1 MEKESLE
8 MIIYGYR
15 IRKGVT
21 MKELAKKCGIS
32 ISHLCCLENGY
43 DSHTGEKIKPTM
55 EMYEKLARG
64 MEMTRD
70 ELISR
75 VEGKPMFTKRVYVD
89 AKAYHVPL
97 IDHDAKPEMIT
108 KLTEEADKRYVVSE
122 KHYKPKQT
130 LAYSVGEQTD
140 HLDINNGDICII
152 WQNEE
157 LSDKDLVLVYDN
169 ERGMGLRILY
179 DSKSNDDI
187 MIIGKVIG
195 IQRDLI
201 PGKE

>member
-1 MEKESLE
+1 MEKISLDR
-8 MIIYGYR
+8 ILIRYR
-15 IRKGVT
+15 SARN
-21 MKELAKKCGIS
+21 MSQREFAQKCGVSSAHI
-32 ISHLCCLENGY
+32 CNLERGY
-43 DSHTGEKIKPTM
+43 DPKTGEKIKPTM
-55 EMYEKLARG
+55 EMYAKLAHG
-64 MEMTRD
+64 MGMTRD
-70 ELISR
+70 DLISK

-97 IDHDAKPEMIT
+97 IDHDAKPEMIA
-108 KLTEEADKRYVVSE
+108 KLTEESDKRYVVSE
-122 KHYKPKQT
+122 KYYKSKQT
-130 LAYSVGEQTD
+130 LAYSVGEQID
-140 HLDINNGDICII
+140 YLDVKNGDICII

-157 LSDKDLVLVYDN
+157 LSEKDLVLVYDN
-169 ERGMGLRILY
+169 ERGMELRILY